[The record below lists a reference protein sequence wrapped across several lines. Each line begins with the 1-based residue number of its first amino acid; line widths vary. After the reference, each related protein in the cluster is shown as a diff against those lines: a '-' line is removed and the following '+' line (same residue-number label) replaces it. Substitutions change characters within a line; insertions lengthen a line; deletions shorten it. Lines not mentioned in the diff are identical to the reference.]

1 MAVVGNVPDANGVN
15 HTGKEWI
22 VGYGIYQGRSR
33 GVPADADGIHPGAP
47 VPEPSTLLLLASVLA
62 GLLAYAWRKRR

>member
-15 HTGKEWI
+15 HTGEEWI
-22 VGYGIYQGRSR
+22 VGYGIYQGNLEAFLLTPT
-33 GVPADADGIHPGAP
+33 VYTPAP